1 MRVELTAIGEIKN
14 INNTK
19 NNGRMIE
26 DIDKETG
33 VFFIKENERDEDL
46 LLEATKI
53 YIAIA
58 KYLWKIQLQKDTN
71 LVFQDIDIVVPI
83 LI

>member
-33 VFFIKENERDEDL
+33 
-46 LLEATKI
+46 
-53 YIAIA
+53 
-58 KYLWKIQLQKDTN
+58 
-71 LVFQDIDIVVPI
+71 I
-83 LI
+83 LFMKKN